1 MGTPLDR
8 GATPLGTAGGD
19 GSVALSQTWPL
30 QPLLHDLTVI
40 AHAPVTALSAQSGQ
54 IIGQGVQGAFYADCR
69 VLSEAVLRVD
79 GHEPDPVMQAL
90 DGVHGARFVALARY
104 LGNRG
109 PDPTVRLDRVRRAH
123 AHGLAE
129 EITIA
134 STAAGTVRA
143 TVTLDL
149 AADFSIMHA
158 VKHGTAGVPRPV
170 AVEDGALVW
179 SATGTRVSVSGDGAD
194 ATADGT
200 TGRLSWTVELPP
212 RQAVTL
218 AWRLRVTTTAAAV
231 TAPRGL
237 VEWERPL
244 VVADDRRLVR
254 LLDRS
259 MADLAALRLSDAADP
274 SAPSGSADPSAAGS
288 RDTFLGAGVPWY
300 LTLFGRDSLWAARM
314 MLPTGTAL
322 AAGTLRTLA
331 RRQGLRSNPMSG
343 EEPGKIMH
351 ELRYGGLF
359 AVRGGAEPVAYY
371 GTVDATPLWI
381 SLLNDA
387 WRWGLSESEVAG
399 LLPHLRAA
407 LNWLS
412 DHADPDGDGF
422 LEYLDLSGRG
432 LANQGWKDSG
442 DAVRFRDG
450 HIAKGPIALCEVQGY
465 AYEAA
470 QAGAALLDAF
480 GLPEAERWR
489 EYAVALAERFRQR
502 FWVDGPDG
510 PYPALALDADKRPV
524 DSLTSNIGHLLGT
537 GLLSP
542 SEAADVAR
550 RLASPAMSGGYGL
563 RTMSA
568 KDGGFNPLSYHCGSV
583 WAHDTAIV
591 ISGLAREGFG
601 TVAAEL
607 AEGLLAG
614 AEAFGYRIPEL
625 YSGDARSEFARPVPY
640 PAACAPQAW
649 SAAAA
654 VAILRSALGLE
665 PDVPAGQLRLRPM
678 PGAPLGGLTVRGLRV
693 GGHSVDVTLGRD
705 GAVDVAGLPD
715 SVRVVGPTP
724 LIPAQAEPV
733 FDRAPS
739 TVDSA
744 EA

>member
-1 MGTPLDR
+1 MSLDQSDTR
-8 GATPLGTAGGD
+8 P
-19 GSVALSQTWPL
+19 SRSL
-30 QPLLHDLTVI
+30 QPLLHDLTAI
-40 AHAPVTALSAQSGQ
+40 AHAPVTALSDHSGQ
-54 IIGQGVQGAFYADCR
+54 ILGRGVQGVFYADCR
-69 VLSEAVLRVD
+69 VLSAAVLRVD
-79 GHEPDPVMQAL
+79 GHVPESIMQAL
-90 DGVHGARFVALARY
+90 DGEHAARFVALARH
-104 LGNRG
+104 LGNAG
-109 PDPTVRLDRVRRAH
+109 PDPTVRMDRLRRAGQ
-123 AHGLAE
+123 HGLTE
-129 EITIA
+129 EITIT
-134 STAAGTVRA
+134 STAVAPVRA
-143 TVTLDL
+143 TVTLEL

-158 VKHGTAGVPRPV
+158 VKHGETGVPRPV
-170 AVEDGALVW
+170 AVEGGALVW
-179 SATGTRVSVSGDGAD
+179 SAGGTTVSVSGDGAE
-194 ATADGT
+194 ASAEGTAGW
-200 TGRLSWTVELPP
+200 LSWTVELPP
-212 RQAVTL
+212 RGTVAL
-218 AWRLRVTTTAAAV
+218 AWGLRVATTAAAV
-231 TAPRGL
+231 AAPRGPA
-237 VEWERPL
+237 EWDRPV

-274 SAPSGSADPSAAGS
+274 

-322 AAGTLRTLA
+322 AGGTLRTLA
-331 RRQGLRSNPMSG
+331 RRQGAKTDPVSG
-343 EEPGKIMH
+343 EAPGKIMH

-381 SLLNDA
+381 SLLHDA
-387 WRWGLSESEVAG
+387 WRWGMPDADVAA
-399 LLPHLRAA
+399 LLPHLQAA
-407 LNWLS
+407 LGWLS

-450 HIAKGPIALCEVQGY
+450 RIAAGPIALCEVQGY

-470 QAGAALLDAF
+470 QAGAVLLDAF
-480 GLPEAERWR
+480 GLPGGQRWR
-489 EYAVALAERFRQR
+489 DYAEVLAERFRER

-550 RLASPAMSGGYGL
+550 QLASPAMSGGYGL
-563 RTMSA
+563 RTMSTR
-568 KDGGFNPLSYHCGSV
+568 DGGYNPLSYHCGSV

-625 YSGDARSEFARPVPY
+625 YGGDGRTEVTRPVPY

-654 VAILRSALGLE
+654 VAILQAALGLQA
-665 PDVPAGQLRLRPM
+665 DVPAGQLRLRPM
-678 PGAPLGGLTVRGLRV
+678 PDAPLGGITAHGLRV
-693 GGHSVDVTLGRD
+693 GGHRVDVTLGRD
-705 GAVDVAGLPD
+705 GSVDVSGLPD
-715 SVRVVGPTP
+715 DIRVLGPAP
-724 LIPAQAEPV
+724 LIPAQAEPLL
-733 FDRAPS
+733 DRVPS
-739 TVDSA
+739 TVDSP
-744 EA
+744 EG